1 MTITVEELFDTGLQ
15 RYKDGESAA
24 TLIPVFKEVCDRSP
38 RASSAWICLSWLYLL
53 DNKAKL
59 AYTAASKAVKIN
71 PQDPQGR
78 INLALAMLETG
89 HKGLREHIDFAQ
101 QLIFVNK
108 EWEEEVKNS
117 IEDGLTRKPDWKNL
131 EKVKKWLFES

>member
-15 RYKDGESAA
+15 RYKDGESVAS
-24 TLIPVFKEVCDRSP
+24 LIPVFQEVCDRSP

-53 DNKAKL
+53 DNKANL
-59 AYTAASKAVKIN
+59 AHKAATKAVKIN

-101 QLIFVNK
+101 QLMFVNQ
-108 EWEEEVKNS
+108 EWQDEIRNS
-117 IEDGLTRKPDWKNL
+117 IEDGLTRKPDWENL
-131 EKVKKWLFES
+131 KKVKKWLFQS